1 MGIVSTVVEYSGIDP
16 EKAIRKG
23 SMDIDA
29 GFTQKHANYT
39 VENMHWQNDT
49 TVRLFIICT
58 NTRRK
63 EFYVAHIQLC
73 TRNSKSYV
81 SPTQTQRTS
90 KIFKIMV

>member
-29 GFTQKHANYT
+29 GLTHKHANYT

-49 TVRLFIICT
+49 TGRSFI
-58 NTRRK
+58 
-63 EFYVAHIQLC
+63 FYLYKYSQKRILRSLHSIL
-73 TRNSKSYV
+73 Y
-81 SPTQTQRTS
+81 
-90 KIFKIMV
+90 

>member
-39 VENMHWQNDT
+39 VENMHWQKG
-49 TVRLFIICT
+49 RSFICT

-63 EFYVAHIQLC
+63 EFYVAYIQFC

-81 SPTQTQRTS
+81 SPTWTQRAS